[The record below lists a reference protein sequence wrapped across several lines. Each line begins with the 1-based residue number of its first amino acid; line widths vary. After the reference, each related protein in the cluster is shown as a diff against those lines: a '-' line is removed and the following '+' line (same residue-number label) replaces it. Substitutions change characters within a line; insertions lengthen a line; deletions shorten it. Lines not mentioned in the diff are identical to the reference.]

1 MAPTAAALIHL
12 PPEEL
17 PAGCLQLPD
26 GGGEI
31 LNHEADDG
39 TGGEVRV
46 VLVAWAKHFE
56 ADGARPHVLL
66 LVLVPLCA
74 LAVCGRVAEV
84 FTRSS
89 YCWGL
94 SP

>member
-1 MAPTAAALIHL
+1 
-12 PPEEL
+12 
-17 PAGCLQLPD
+17 
-26 GGGEI
+26 
-31 LNHEADDG
+31 
-39 TGGEVRV
+39 VRV